1 MTYPNGYLYLT
12 AHFVVAGTS
21 EVGQFGLKF
30 DSTAA
35 ATQAL
40 VDGCATAVQNMW
52 AAATVDIG
60 QFHRLSFLRLAAI
73 GTDGKYIPGSVSYD
87 HTYAGTVPGGGVAA
101 ALFPLQCAHVM
112 TLRTAMPRGQAHVG
126 RIYLPPI
133 QENLGSAFTWTTTQI
148 NNRIN
153 TVTQMIANLNAVM
166 PGPATIFSKGT
177 KAAPTVGA
185 KHVIT
190 QVNSDNKPDVQRRR
204 ARQQPALTGIPG
216 NV

>member
-12 AHFVVAGTS
+12 THFVVAGTS

-30 DSTAA
+30 DSVLP
-35 ATQAL
+35 ATQTL
-40 VDGCATAVQNMW
+40 VDNCATAVSNMW
-52 AAATVDIG
+52 SAATTDIG

-73 GTDGKYIPGSVSYD
+73 GIDGKYVPGTVSFD
-87 HTYAGTVPGGGVAA
+87 HTYTSPVPGGGAA
-101 ALFPLQCAHVM
+101 IQLFPLQTAMVM
-112 TLRTAMPRGQAHVG
+112 TLKTAAPRGQAHHG
-126 RIYLPPI
+126 RCYLPPI
-133 QENLGSAFTWTTTQI
+133 QENLGAVFTWTTSQI

-153 TVTQMIANLNAVM
+153 TFTAMIQALNLVM

-185 KHVIT
+185 KHAIT
-190 QVNSDNKPDVQRRR
+190 QVNADNKPDVQRRR
-204 ARQQPALTGIPG
+204 AKQQPATIGIPG